1 MDRDVC
7 VLFFRLCQGVTRSN
21 AYQGWGGGQ
30 TNSNGFFR
38 EIETIE
44 NRQKKLH
51 QSHSFVSSVNSRYK
65 GILTTFIKTTT
76 YKNAQVKKSKF
87 HWMISSS
94 SLSSTTSSSSSS
106 FAFALIA
113 IGYLVGSFDILDH
126 VQNLVDSIVIPLYS
140 SLVVVYLLFRIK
152 SEHEPKSI
160 SSRSNPTNAFLLKQ
174 KQLLRKSKEDQP
186 IDLTGAFKLT
196 ENENFEEF
204 LEAQGVPWALRGA
217 ANRARPIHRITHIGN
232 IVTIKIEGII
242 ESQTTYEINGPPVK
256 GKVRGRLFED
266 RVEYIENGICTIKR
280 CDEED
285 GYTVKVQRVLTKDQ
299 QTILMDSTLTFDDKS
314 KEKVTCRQRFQRTE

>member
-1 MDRDVC
+1 
-7 VLFFRLCQGVTRSN
+7 
-21 AYQGWGGGQ
+21 
-30 TNSNGFFR
+30 
-38 EIETIE
+38 
-44 NRQKKLH
+44 
-51 QSHSFVSSVNSRYK
+51 
-65 GILTTFIKTTT
+65 
-76 YKNAQVKKSKF
+76 
-87 HWMISSS
+87 MISSS

-140 SLVVVYLLFRIK
+140 SLVLVYLLFRIK
-152 SEHEPKSI
+152 SEHETKSI
-160 SSRSNPTNAFLLKQ
+160 SSRSNSTNTFLLKQ

-232 IVTIKIEGII
+232 IITIKIEGII

-314 KEKVTCRQRFQRTE
+314 KEKVTCRQRFERTE